1 MSESETFDMSE
12 FDFEVSPETK
22 KFLEVEFNGET
33 IKIEDN
39 KADLHAAGLA
49 LYNAR
54 SARDLQ
60 KASMQ
65 EREDTV
71 KALNVE
77 IEAVK
82 LTMRLALDALTVK
95 RADIEAELWEDRK
108 KMRQLA
114 EEVYRAERMLRQ
126 ALENEQTK
134 KLYQDNSLRFDEIT
148 KDLHWRS
155 FAFKHQIDG
164 AKMLATA
171 KRAICG
177 DKMGLGKSLTS
188 LIWID
193 MLESQRAL
201 YIVPDDT
208 VSNMVNEIAKWAP
221 HREVLQLGKLSKSE
235 RDLSVKVAT
244 YMQSYIVIVNYSA
257 WRKDKDLLK
266 KLAGM
271 RFDSCVID
279 EAHMIKTTSTAAY
292 RGCKQIIMAENACP
306 ECNAAVEEQHL
317 PSTPEDYRMRRDF
330 ISCTSDSCSWSTNM
344 DRVNDVVR
352 EPYAMC
358 SIKNVLPMTGTV
370 ILNKPTDLFALL
382 SLVDPVNFV
391 KATDFEHDYC
401 MQDYYSNKVVFKPGG
416 LDALIAKLSGKY
428 IARDRKMAGITLP
441 EQEIINYELVL
452 DPDVY
457 PGQYRVCKQ
466 LSERAAIM
474 LNSGKKM
481 NILATIALITRK
493 RQANVWPAGITLKDD
508 EGNVIFSVGDDVRE
522 SIKIDKC
529 IAPNGTD
536 GLIPEVTADGNMEL
550 GERVAVFS
558 QFKGPLI
565 ELERRLKAA
574 NISVVRFDGD
584 TPDHVKNQVKLD
596 FDVTTCG
603 DNPKWQVV
611 LANYK
616 TGGMGLN
623 FTGCTQMILLDLEWN
638 AGKNDQAL
646 GRIDRLGQTK
656 ETCVHV
662 LHIDR
667 SIDTWMQALMNHKR
681 KMVEGF
687 ESTAVLSDLLRD
699 ALNGDEI
706 L

>member
-1 MSESETFDMSE
+1 MPESEFNMSE
-12 FDFEVSPETK
+12 FEFKSEDSL
-22 KFLEVEFNGET
+22 LELEFNDEV
-33 IKIEDN
+33 IKIESSSE
-39 KADLHAAGLA
+39 ALHSAGLA
-49 LYNAR
+49 LVNAR
-54 SARDLQ
+54 AARDAQ

-65 EREDTV
+65 EREDSI
-71 KALNVE
+71 KAISQE
-77 IEAVK
+77 IEDIKA
-82 LTMRLALDALTVK
+82 TMKLALDALTIK
-95 RADIEAELWEDRK
+95 RADIESELWDDRI
-108 KMRQLA
+108 KMRLLA
-114 EEVYRAERMLRQ
+114 EEVYRAERLLRQ

-134 KLYQDNSLRFDEIT
+134 KLYQDNSLRFDDIT
-148 KDLHWRS
+148 KDLHWRQ
-155 FAFKHQIDG
+155 FAFKHQVEG
-164 AKMLATA
+164 AKLLATA

-188 LIWID
+188 LIYLD

-221 HREVLQLGKLSKSE
+221 HREVIQLGKLSKGE
-235 RDLSVKVAT
+235 RDLTIKVAA
-244 YMQSYIVIVNYSA
+244 YLHSYIVIVNYSA
-257 WRKDKDLLK
+257 WRKDKNLLK
-266 KLAGM
+266 SLAGM

-292 RGCKQIIMAENACP
+292 KGCRQIIMAENSCP
-306 ECNAAVEEQHL
+306 ECGSPIEEQHL
-317 PSTPEDYRMRRDF
+317 PFTPEDYRMRRDF
-330 ISCTSDSCSWSTNM
+330 TSCTSDTCTWSTNM
-344 DRVNDVVR
+344 DRVNDVER
-352 EPYAMC
+352 PEYATC
-358 SIKNVLPMTGTV
+358 SIKNVLPMTGTI
-370 ILNKPTDLFALL
+370 ILNKPTDLYALL
-382 SLVDPVNFV
+382 SLVDPKNFTNVNQ
-391 KATDFEHDYC
+391 FERDYC
-401 MQDYYSNKVVFKPGG
+401 RQDYYSNKVIFKEGG

-457 PGQYRVCKQ
+457 PGQYRVVKQ

-474 LNSGKKM
+474 LNNGKKM

-508 EGNVIFSVGDDVRE
+508 EGNVVFSVGDDVRE

-529 IAPNGTD
+529 IAPNGTE

-565 ELERRLKAA
+565 ELERRLREA

-584 TPDHVKNQVKLD
+584 TSDSLKDAVKKD
-596 FDVTTCG
+596 FDITTCG
-603 DNPKWQVV
+603 PNPKWQVV

-662 LHIDR
+662 LHIDK

-681 KMVEGF
+681 DMVAGF
-687 ESTAVLSDLLRD
+687 EQTAVLSDLLRE